1 MTKNSLQIDF
11 ALQGGGSHGAFAW
24 GVLDRFLDEEWLDV
38 LGIAG
43 TSAGSMNAA
52 VFASGYAVGGKEG
65 AREALNHFWKKVSD
79 GAIFSPFKRS
89 PLDILQGKWTLDN
102 SPLFLLAELTSRVMS
117 PYDNPFKGENPLKS
131 ILEDSVDFSAIH
143 DGPIKLFINAT
154 NVRTG
159 RGRVFRTK
167 EITAEVLMASACLPT
182 LFPAVEIDG
191 EAYWDG
197 GYSGN
202 PMLTSLIREVDSLDT
217 ILVQINPVERPGI
230 PKTAGEIMNRLNEI
244 SFNSSLLKELRMLS
258 LIADAVPESNQM
270 GQSGLCGGQR
280 MHLIGNEIMVQLGHS
295 SKLNAE
301 WEFLSMLKEEGR
313 KSAETFLKMNGNK
326 LGKESTFDKASL
338 QEGIDYV

>member
-1 MTKNSLQIDF
+1 MARKTLPIDF

-24 GVLDRFLDEEWLDV
+24 GVLDRFLDEEYFDIQ
-38 LGIAG
+38 GIAG

-52 VFASGYAVGGKEG
+52 AFASGYALGGKEG
-65 AREALNHFWKKVSD
+65 ARGSLDHFWKAVSD
-79 GAIFSPFKRS
+79 AAIFSPFKRS
-89 PLDILQGKWTLDN
+89 ALDIIQGKWTLSN
-102 SPLFLLAELTSRVMS
+102 SPFFLMAELSSRLMS
-117 PYDNPFKGENPLKS
+117 PYDNPFRGENPLKS
-131 ILEDSVDFSAIH
+131 ILEGSIDFDAIQE
-143 DGPIKLFINAT
+143 GPVKLFINAT

-167 EITAEVLMASACLPT
+167 EVTPEVLMASACLPT

-202 PMLTSLIREVDSLDT
+202 PMLTSLIRECDSMDT
-217 ILVQINPVERPGI
+217 VLVQINPVERPGI

-258 LIADAVPESNQM
+258 LIADAIPDSEQM
-270 GQSGLCGGQR
+270 GESGLYGGQR
-280 MHLIGNEIMVQLGHS
+280 IHLIGNEVMVDLGYS

-301 WEFLSMLKEEGR
+301 WKFLTMLKEEGR
-313 KSAETFLKMNGNK
+313 KSADSFLKADGDK
-326 LGKESTFDKASL
+326 LGKRSTFDKSAL

>member
-1 MTKNSLQIDF
+1 MAKKKLEIDF

-24 GVLDRFLDEEWLDV
+24 GVMDRFLEEDWLDV
-38 LGIAG
+38 VGIAG

-52 VFASGYAVGGKEG
+52 VFASGYALGGKEG
-65 AREALNHFWKKVSD
+65 AKDALNHFWKTVSD
-79 GAIFSPFKRS
+79 GAVFSPFKRS

-117 PYDNPFKGENPLKS
+117 PYDNPFRGENPLKS
-131 ILEDSVDFSAIH
+131 ILEQSVDFSAIQN
-143 DGPIKLFINAT
+143 GPVKLFINAT

-167 EITAEVLMASACLPT
+167 EITPEVLMASACLPT

-202 PMLTSLIREVDSLDT
+202 PLLSPLIREVDCMDT

-244 SFNSSLLKELRMLS
+244 SFNSSLIKELRMLS
-258 LIADAVPESNQM
+258 LIADAVPKSKQM
-270 GQSGLCGGQR
+270 SQSGLSGGQR
-280 MHLIGNEIMVQLGHS
+280 LHLIGNEIMVQLGHS

-313 KSAETFLKMNGNK
+313 KSAETFLKVNGVK

-338 QEGIDYV
+338 QEGIDRL

>member
-1 MTKNSLQIDF
+1 
-11 ALQGGGSHGAFAW
+11 
-24 GVLDRFLDEEWLDV
+24 
-38 LGIAG
+38 
-43 TSAGSMNAA
+43 
-52 VFASGYAVGGKEG
+52 
-65 AREALNHFWKKVSD
+65 
-79 GAIFSPFKRS
+79 
-89 PLDILQGKWTLDN
+89 
-102 SPLFLLAELTSRVMS
+102 
-117 PYDNPFKGENPLKS
+117 
-131 ILEDSVDFSAIH
+131 
-143 DGPIKLFINAT
+143 
-154 NVRTG
+154 
-159 RGRVFRTK
+159 
-167 EITAEVLMASACLPT
+167 MASACLPT

-202 PMLTSLIREVDSLDT
+202 PMLTSLIREVESMDT
-217 ILVQINPVERPGI
+217 ILVQINPVERSGI

-258 LIADAVPESNQM
+258 LIADAVPEQNQM
-270 GQSGLCGGQR
+270 AQSGLCGGQR

-313 KSAETFLKMNGNK
+313 KSADTFLEVNRDK